1 MKKVFKEFIHRG
13 LLCMGFGPLVLAIV
27 FAILSLCGVVQTLA
41 VSDMVLGIFTIT
53 LMAFVAA
60 GITVVYQ
67 IEELPLLYAILIHG
81 FTLYL
86 DYAVIY
92 LVNGWLKDG
101 ATPFVVFTII
111 FILGFALVW
120 GIVYLFIRKDIE
132 KMNRKLKKGS

>member
-1 MKKVFKEFIHRG
+1 MKKIFKEFMHRG

-27 FAILSLCGVVQTLA
+27 FAILNLCGVVEVIT
-41 VSDMVLGIFTIT
+41 VSEIVLEIFAIT

-67 IEELPLLYAILIHG
+67 IEKLPLLYAILIHG

-92 LVNGWLKDG
+92 LVNGWLKNG
-101 ATPFVVFTII
+101 IIPFVVFTII
-111 FILGFALVW
+111 FILGFILTW
-120 GIVYLFIRKDIE
+120 IIVYLFIRKDIE
-132 KMNRKLKKGS
+132 KMNRKIGKG